1 MDTANEMRLPDSQ
14 QEKGLSPSQPAPTP
28 GPSAGQ
34 GGPEAARVPSTPNDK
49 G

>member
-1 MDTANEMRLPDSQ
+1 MDKSNEMRLPDSE
-14 QEKGLSPSQPAPTP
+14 QEQGLSTSQPAPTP

-34 GGPEAARVPSTPNDK
+34 GGPEAARVESTKNDR